1 MRKQS
6 PSPTRRCIETSVDI
20 KEMVDAFY
28 DRIRQDSLVG
38 PVFDTVV
45 KVDWQKHLPRMYAF
59 WTTVALHQAGYKGNP
74 IEKHQDVARR
84 VALEEAHFDRWLTL
98 FEETVDERFEGE
110 ASGPSYE
117 PRIINELLS
126 PGARDGQSLMLI
138 GAAIELPAKDIR
150 THETTTC

>member
-98 FEETVDERFEGE
+98 FEETVDERFEGHVAE
-110 ASGPSYE
+110 LVKHRARVMSHVLLMNCSHPGPGMG
-117 PRIINELLS
+117 NL
-126 PGARDGQSLMLI
+126 
-138 GAAIELPAKDIR
+138 
-150 THETTTC
+150 